1 MGFDLLDLLNPVKLI
16 VDAATHKNKKK
27 KHGPLPGNWHR
38 GWTIRTADDAH
49 RLIVS
54 AGSGNA
60 AAQGQ
65 LNAIRKAAASGDP
78 VAMKVMT
85 LFRPVAR
92 MVQANTGSPSTV
104 ARNLLQKRKTR
115 EQQVIKRQQEQLKA
129 MRQAQIQRIQKGK
142 LMAQAQQR
150 IAAERAKGMAAVQAM
165 QAQWDAEAIAL
176 EGKLAAAEK
185 QLERQDLANSM
196 REQLEAQAAQY
207 EAEIERI
214 ESARALQASP
224 PGAAPAVPPL
234 AEDEAAN
241 VEPGDVEITEE

>member
-1 MGFDLLDLLNPVKLI
+1 MGFDLLDLLNPVKMI
-16 VDAATHKNKKK
+16 VDAATHKKKR
-27 KHGPLPGNWHR
+27 GPLPGNWHR
-38 GWTIRTADDAH
+38 GWTIKTADDAH

-60 AAQGQ
+60 QAQGQ
-65 LNAIRKAAASGDP
+65 LRAIRAAAASGDP
-78 VAMKVMT
+78 VAMKVMA

-92 MVQANTGSPSTV
+92 MVQANTGAPSTV
-104 ARNLLQKRKTR
+104 ARNLLQKRQSR

-129 MRQAQIQRIQKGK
+129 MRQAQVQRIQKGK

-150 IAAERAKGMAAVQAM
+150 IQQERAKGMAAVRAM

-176 EGKLAAAEK
+176 ENKLAAAEK

-214 ESARALQASP
+214 EAARALQASP
-224 PGAAPAVPPL
+224 PGAPPAMPPL
-234 AEDEAAN
+234 AEDEAATG
-241 VEPGDVEITEE
+241 EPGDVEIVEE